1 MANAAISMGT
11 RRILSLRAVVVVTP
25 RGFFADA
32 FRPLGC
38 GGSGEASLLCRSC
51 RGFTQAVDTDRG
63 LRIGAERGASGH
75 TVVVVKR
82 LHHDLWQ

>member
-11 RRILSLRAVVVVTP
+11 RRILSLRVVVVVTP

-32 FRPLGC
+32 LWALGC
-38 GGSGEASLLCRSC
+38 GISGEASLCRSC

-63 LRIGAERGASGH
+63 FRIGAEAGASGH

-82 LHHDLWQ
+82 LHNDLWQ